1 MIKAPIKRDTCQ
13 FQSITQS
20 ENTKTLQKK
29 EPIMILFS
37 VHKLDR
43 RCRHWNITNE
53 AAGVRP
59 HPAPQHPPFL
69 LDLQR
74 SPLVVC
80 YLYNERGDSLVRE
93 ILRTLAQKASHLLKC
108 KLRSVSQCYLTSGI
122 LDFKLQHKRAKY
134 RNDMLKK

>member
-1 MIKAPIKRDTCQ
+1 
-13 FQSITQS
+13 
-20 ENTKTLQKK
+20 
-29 EPIMILFS
+29 MILFQFTG
-37 VHKLDR
+37 L
-43 RCRHWNITNE
+43 T
-53 AAGVRP
+53 AGDVIEISQTKQQVS
-59 HPAPQHPPFL
+59 APIQPPNTPPFL

-74 SPLVVC
+74 SPLLVC

-93 ILRTLAQKASHLLKC
+93 ILRTLAQKASHLLKY